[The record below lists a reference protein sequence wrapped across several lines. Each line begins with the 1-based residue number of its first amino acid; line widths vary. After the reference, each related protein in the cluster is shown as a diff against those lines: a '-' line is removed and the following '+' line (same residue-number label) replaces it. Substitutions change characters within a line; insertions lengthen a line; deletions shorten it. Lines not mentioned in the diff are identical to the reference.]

1 MKIGTRVAPGE
12 RVRAEHHNEIIDFL
26 EGALQ
31 FRSSSRELNGRFDV
45 NGLSVVFLGNK
56 FDWFIPARITAV
68 HGSNP
73 DLPANVT
80 YDVVGLLEDGAKL
93 ISATPFY
100 GRPVKGNDK
109 TFTKIRPAAV
119 GSFCFIL
126 RDRDVEGTVTAKLVL
141 LPGGSDGECLF
152 YEACSASPAIAA
164 PDGGPSMIRTF
175 ADAMKGFFGFSRQ

>member
-1 MKIGTRVAPGE
+1 MNIGNKVRPKE
-12 RVRAEHHNEIIDFL
+12 RIRADHHNGLIDDIRK
-26 EGALQ
+26 AMNI
-31 FRSSSRELNGRFDV
+31 RSVSS
-45 NGLSVVFLGNK
+45 GLKATWNPSGIDIGITGSL
-56 FDWFIPARITAV
+56 FDWFVPARITAV
-68 HGSNP
+68 YGSDP

-80 YDVVGLLEDGAKL
+80 YDVAGLLEDQAKL
-93 ISATPFY
+93 INATPFY